1 MWPRGGKLERVKLK
15 TIFNRPVTI
24 KYVNAG
30 TETSHQNI
38 AGTNFRRKKKTI
50 NTCKPSK
57 TFNVNARFGKS

>member
-38 AGTNFRRKKKTI
+38 AGTNFRRKK
-50 NTCKPSK
+50 N
-57 TFNVNARFGKS
+57 N